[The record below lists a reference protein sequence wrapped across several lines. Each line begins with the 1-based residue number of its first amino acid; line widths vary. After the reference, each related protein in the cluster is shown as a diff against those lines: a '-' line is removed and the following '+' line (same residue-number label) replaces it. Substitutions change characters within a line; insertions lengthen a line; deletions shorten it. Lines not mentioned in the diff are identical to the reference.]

1 MTKSVNVH
9 SQGAANR
16 PYRSVLRSEQAQL
29 TRRRILD
36 AAESLFLEHGY
47 GATTIAA
54 IAQQAEV
61 AVDTVYANFG
71 SKKGVLKSLMDVRV
85 VGDDQPVPLL
95 ERDESAAAA
104 TEPDQRRRVEMV
116 TAGIAAIHE
125 RTRRIDD
132 LMLSAAGSDP
142 EIAALRAD
150 IQQRQRLEGM
160 RHAVTAMK
168 GAGRLRADLDDL
180 RAADMLWVL
189 AGPDVHRLLRDQRGW
204 TAEEYRDWLADTINS
219 LLLP

>member
-1 MTKSVNVH
+1 MARPVEAGRR
-9 SQGAANR
+9 GAANR

-29 TRRRILD
+29 TRSRILD
-36 AAESLFLEHGY
+36 SAESLFLTHGY

-54 IAQQAEV
+54 IAKQAEV
-61 AVDTVYANFG
+61 AVDTVYATFG

-85 VGDDQPVPLL
+85 VGDDQPVALL
-95 ERDESAAAA
+95 QRDEPAAAA
-104 TEPDQRRRVEMV
+104 AEPDPHRRLEAV

-125 RTRRIDD
+125 RARRIDD
-132 LMLSAAGSDP
+132 LMLSAAGSDA
-142 EIAALRAD
+142 EIAALRVD

-160 RHAVTAMK
+160 RHAVAAIK
-168 GAGRLRADLDDL
+168 GTGGLRPDLDDL
-180 RAADMLWVL
+180 QAADILWAI

-204 TAEEYRDWLADTINS
+204 TADEYRVWLADTINA